1 MIFTGE
7 RYLPEIGGFIR
18 AEHLHRYRLACTLA
32 EGKDVLDVACG
43 EGYGSNL
50 LASVARS
57 VTGVDVSSEA
67 IEHAIARYHRPQL
80 RFLVGDCASLP
91 CEDASFDLV
100 VSFETIEHHDRHEAM
115 MREIRRVLRPGGVL
129 MISSPN
135 RPEYDRTLTEPNLYH
150 VKELDFEEFASLL
163 RAHFPQVG
171 FYGQRILGG
180 SLIASITEGGGEFR
194 YFSENSETSGIPD
207 PIYFVALASDG
218 LLPAL
223 GVSLQ
228 ALEEVL
234 TTATI
239 SAAMTEARLYISELM
254 DGKASAYAEN
264 RGAACQYAMSGERM
278 TLTLALP
285 QDVHPLAKLRFDP
298 ASMPAALVMHRLAL
312 TDAAGRE
319 LWRWQGEATS
329 VSNMYGAI
337 LTRIAGEPCL
347 ACFNNDPQFEL
358 VLPDSILHQLG
369 PGTCLS
375 VEMTAKPILEALPA
389 LLTQTPQKPQLP
401 LLKSQVALPAPVSK
415 ELVELG
421 QMMKSV
427 IERRNVTIA
436 VQRAEL
442 EALRERQKTLEIH
455 VQRAEAQLEVLKE
468 FVLQAFGKTNE
479 RI

>member
-7 RYLPEIGGFIR
+7 RYLTEIGGFIR

-43 EGYGSNL
+43 EGYGTDL
-50 LASVARS
+50 LAKVARS

-80 RFLVGDCASLP
+80 RFLVGDCAALP
-91 CEDASFDLV
+91 CEDMSFDLV
-100 VSFETIEHHDRHEAM
+100 VSFETIEHHERHEEM

-150 VKELDFEEFASLL
+150 VKELDFEEFATLL
-163 RAHFPQVG
+163 RAHFPNVA
-171 FYGQRILGG
+171 FYGQRVLGG
-180 SLIASITEGGGEFR
+180 SLIVPISERGGEFR
-194 YFSENSETSGIPD
+194 YFSDDAEAAELSN

-218 LLPAL
+218 PLPGL

-228 ALEEVL
+228 ALEEIPVSV
-234 TTATI
+234 
-239 SAAMTEARLYISELM
+239 SASPAMTEARLYISEYM
-254 DGKASAYAEN
+254 DGQTTPYGEN
-264 RGAACQYAMSGERM
+264 RGAACQYAVSGERM

-285 QDVHPLAKLRFDP
+285 QDVHPIARLRFDP
-298 ASMPAALVMHRLAL
+298 ASMPAALSLHRLTL
-312 TDAAGRE
+312 TDAAGVE
-319 LWRWQGEATS
+319 LWRWQGNEADFR
-329 VSNMYGAI
+329 NLYGAI
-337 LTRIAGEPCL
+337 LVRATAGPYL
-347 ACFNNDPQFEL
+347 VCFNDDPQFEL
-358 VLPDSILHQLG
+358 ALPDAMLRQLG
-369 PGTCLS
+369 PGAGLRL
-375 VEMTAKPILEALPA
+375 EMTPRPILDALPEILVPTQGQP
-389 LLTQTPQKPQLP
+389 LLPMTPQA
-401 LLKSQVALPAPVSK
+401 ALPVPLSK

-421 QMMKSV
+421 QVMKAV
-427 IERRNVTIA
+427 IERRNATIA
-436 VQRAEL
+436 TQKAEL
-442 EALRERQKTLEIH
+442 EALRESQKALEIH